1 MAREKQTA
9 EQVVERG
16 RDLGYSNIRV
26 RHGRRGVEWT
36 EPLDRNMAWES
47 LVRRRIDDVIAYL
60 RKTKQAREKTAKQTR
75 ERETIA
81 SLSAKIEELRSRI
94 AYLEERAGM
103 GMQ

>member
-1 MAREKQTA
+1 MTREKQTA
-9 EQVVERG
+9 KQVVERG
-16 RDLGYSNIRV
+16 HDLGYSNIRV
-26 RHGRRGVEWT
+26 SHGGRGVEWT
-36 EPLDRNMAWES
+36 EPFDRNMAWES

-60 RKTKQAREKTAKQTR
+60 RKTKRAEKTAKQTR